1 MKKTLDENQ
10 ENKKTIT
17 IETEKL
23 EDAIKIIDLYTR
35 NLLDKAAEY
44 KSKYAIDTLHHAIEC
59 KEIQRYLENLL
70 TPEED
75 VPY

>member
-1 MKKTLDENQ
+1 MKTTASKKQTDEKNL
-10 ENKKTIT
+10 TIN
-17 IETEKL
+17 IDKL
-23 EDAIKIIDLYTR
+23 SSAIKIIDLYTR

-44 KSKYAIDTLHHAIEC
+44 QSKYAIDTLHHAIEC

-70 TPEED
+70 TPEEE

>member
-23 EDAIKIIDLYTR
+23 KDAIKIIDLYTR

-44 KSKYAIDTLHHAIEC
+44 RSQYAIDTLHHAIEC
-59 KEIQRYLENLL
+59 KEIQRYLEGILY
-70 TPEED
+70 PEEE
-75 VPY
+75 VPF

>member
-23 EDAIKIIDLYTR
+23 KDAIQIIDLYAR

-44 KSKYAIDTLHHAIEC
+44 RSKYAIDTLHNAIEC
-59 KEIQRYLENLL
+59 KEIQLYLENLL
-70 TPEED
+70 TPEEE
-75 VPY
+75 VPF